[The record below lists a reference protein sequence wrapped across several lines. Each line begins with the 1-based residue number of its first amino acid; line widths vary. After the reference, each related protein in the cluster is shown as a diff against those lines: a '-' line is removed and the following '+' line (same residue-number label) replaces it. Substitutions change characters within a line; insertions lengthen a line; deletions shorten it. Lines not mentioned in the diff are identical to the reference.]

1 MSDYEL
7 ATFFVHWLAY
17 AIETDGVIGLVK
29 AAEKVRA
36 HSRFKGLPER
46 VQGNI
51 EGFIVGAAAVKE
63 GYVR

>member
-1 MSDYEL
+1 MSDFEI

-17 AIETDGVIGLVK
+17 AMETSGTVGLAE

-36 HSRFKGLPER
+36 HSRFKGLPDR

-51 EGFIVGAAAVKE
+51 EGFIIGAAALKE